1 MNLKT
6 FAGSIGMFL
15 LLASQ
20 TSGQIDYNKVPEVT
34 NKIFIND
41 VHVQKTPSVNI
52 GLSDILIENGLI
64 VKIGANMTPPVDAKV
79 IEADSAYAYSGFI
92 DAFSHIGIP
101 KKESRGE
108 RPEVRFKGFPPN
120 KVAGITP
127 EKLASSEISHTEGSI
142 KSHREAGFAIA
153 HVVPRGRMLP
163 GQGSIISLHGSS
175 TEDMILKDQTST
187 FFQFSGARG
196 YYPNT
201 IIGVMAKWRD
211 LYRKAH
217 FHNKNLKNYKLN
229 PSGTPRPLEDK
240 TLNAIIPVTTGAQPV
255 FMTTKKTKDIFRAVE
270 LQKEL
275 GYNLVLGDVKQIGA
289 AQKHLKSSKID
300 ILLSLDL
307 PKEEDKKKADKDS
320 TNIDDLK
327 KSMLERKAKS
337 YKEYISQAAN
347 LEKANIPFAFTL
359 MSAKP
364 KDLKSSIA
372 KLIENGLSEK
382 AGLAALTT
390 NPAKILGVEKIAGTL
405 ETGKLA
411 NIVISDKP
419 FFEKES
425 KLKYVIVE
433 GHMTKIKQKKKK
445 EKKGGGSLEGTD
457 AILGVWSYTVDVFGQ
472 EQTGKITITQN
483 GSELSIEL
491 VDDSTP
497 DDTDQGTDVSFSG
510 GNLSFGVT
518 VDGGGQDMPV
528 EISLDFDEDN
538 FSGTATIE
546 GMGAL
551 NMEGSK
557 ISSPEN
563 K

>member
-1 MNLKT
+1 MNLKSL
-6 FAGSIGMFL
+6 AGCLGVFL
-15 LLASQ
+15 FLATHS
-20 TSGQIDYNKVPEVT
+20 SGQIDYNKVPEVT
-34 NKIFIND
+34 HKIFIND
-41 VHVQKTPSVNI
+41 VHVQKNPSINI

-64 VKIGANMTPPVDAKV
+64 TRIGANMTPPIDAKV

-92 DAFSHIGIP
+92 EAFSHIGIP

-120 KVAGITP
+120 SVAGITP
-127 EKLASSEISHTEGSI
+127 EKMASTEISHTDGSI
-142 KSHREAGFAIA
+142 KSHREAGYAIA

-163 GQGSIISLHGSS
+163 GQGSIISLQGSS
-175 TEDMILKDQTST
+175 TGDMILRDQTST
-187 FFQFSGARG
+187 FLQFRGARG

-217 FHNKNLKNYKLN
+217 FHNKNISNYKLSSN
-229 PSGTPRPLEDK
+229 GVKRPLEDK
-240 TLNAIIPVTTGAQPV
+240 TLNAIIPVTTGSQPV
-255 FMTTKKTKDIFRAVE
+255 FMTTQKVKDIFRAVE

-275 GYNLVLGDVKQIGA
+275 GYDLVLGDVKQLGA
-289 AQKHLKSSKID
+289 AQKTLKSSKIN

-320 TNIDDLK
+320 TEVDALK

-337 YKEYISQAAN
+337 YKEYMSQAAN

-359 MSAKP
+359 MSGKS
-364 KDLKSSIA
+364 KDLKSNILR
-372 KLIENGLSEK
+372 LIENGLSEE
-382 AGLAALTT
+382 ASLAALTT
-390 NPAKILGVEKIAGTL
+390 NPAKILGIENIAGTL
-405 ETGKLA
+405 EAGKLA
-411 NIVISDKP
+411 NIILSDIP

-425 KLKYVIVE
+425 KLKYVFVE
-433 GHMTKIKQKKKK
+433 GNMTKIKQKKKK
-445 EKKGGGSLEGTD
+445 AKKGNGSLEGVD
-457 AILGVWSYTVDVFGQ
+457 AVLGVWSYSVDVFGQ
-472 EQTGKITITQN
+472 EETGKITITQN
-483 GSELSIEL
+483 GVEVEVEMVS
-491 VDDSTP
+491 DSSP
-497 DDTDQGTDVSFSG
+497 DDTDVGTGVSFDN
-510 GNLSFGVT
+510 GNLSYGVT
-518 VDGGGQDMPV
+518 VDGGGQEMPV
-528 EISLDFDEDN
+528 AISLDFDEDN

-551 NMEGSK
+551 NIEGAK